1 MRTGIVAATIAA
13 VVAIILVL
21 GAGDPTGP
29 NAPVVIGLLT
39 GAAYGLVAIGLVL
52 VYKGARVFNFAQ
64 GEFGTIAAFIVYVLI
79 EQVKSPEIPYWAAI
93 PVAVVVVVLIGLG
106 MERVV
111 VRPLMNAPRIT
122 LLVATIA
129 FALLAIGIEIMLF
142 LPEAKDLPRIISPV
156 SEAGEPVGPEVYGFN
171 VEPQLLLIVGVLL
184 LLAVVLGY
192 FFSKTDLGLAI
203 LATSQDAFATRVVGI
218 GVERLSRFIWGAAA
232 FLGAIAGILYIP
244 PSLPLTPGIM
254 TAGVLIASF
263 TAAVIGGMT
272 SLPGAFLGGITVGV
286 IQQLAQWAGG
296 HYQIG
301 KGADAQ
307 FIQDIIPGSANVAVL
322 IVLLLVLLIRPQG
335 LLGSEA

>member
-1 MRTGIVAATIAA
+1 MRTAIVAAVIAA
-13 VVAIILVL
+13 VVGIILVL
-21 GAGDPTGP
+21 GSGDTGSP
-29 NAPVVIGLLT
+29 NASLVIGLLT

-79 EQVKSPEIPYWAAI
+79 EQLESPLPYWAAI
-93 PVAVVVVVLIGLG
+93 PIAVVAVVLIGLG

-129 FALLAIGIEIMLF
+129 FALLAIGVEIMLF
-142 LPEAKDLPRIISPV
+142 LPEAKDLPRIIDPV
-156 SEAGEPVGPEVYGFN
+156 TAAGEPVGPEVYGFN
-171 VEPQLLLIVGVLL
+171 IEPQLLLIVAVLL
-184 LLAVVLGY
+184 VLAVILGY

-218 GVERLSRFIWGAAA
+218 GVERISRFIWGAAA

-272 SLPGAFLGGITVGV
+272 SLPGAFLGGITVGL

-301 KGADAQ
+301 SGADAQ
-307 FIQDIIPGSANVAVL
+307 FIQDIVPGSANVAVL

-335 LLGSEA
+335 LLGTEA

>member
-1 MRTGIVAATIAA
+1 MRTAIVAAVIA
-13 VVAIILVL
+13 VIVGIILIL
-21 GAGDPTGP
+21 GSGDNTGP
-29 NAPVVIGLLT
+29 NAPIIIGLLT
-39 GAAYGLVAIGLVL
+39 GTAYGLVAIGLVL

-64 GEFGTIAAFIVYVLI
+64 GEFGTLAAFIVYVLI

-93 PVAVVVVVLIGLG
+93 IIAVFSVVLIGLF

-111 VRPLMNAPRIT
+111 VRPLMDAPRIT

-129 FALLAIGIEIMLF
+129 FALFAIGVEIMLF
-142 LPEAKDLPRIISPV
+142 LPEAKDLPRIIDPLDQ
-156 SEAGEPVGPEVYGFN
+156 AGNPVGPAVYGFT
-171 VEPQLLLIVGVLL
+171 VEPQLLLIAGVLL

-203 LATSQDAFATRVVGI
+203 LGTSQDAFATRVVGI
-218 GVERLSRFIWGAAA
+218 GVERVSRFIWGAAA
-232 FLGAIAGILYIP
+232 FLGAVAGILYIP

-272 SLPGAFLGGITVGV
+272 SLPGAFLGGITVGL
-286 IQQLAQWAGG
+286 IQQLGQWAGG

-301 KGADAQ
+301 DK
-307 FIQDIIPGSANVAVL
+307 FVQDIIPGSANVAVL
-322 IVLLLVLLIRPQG
+322 VALLLVLMIRPQG
-335 LLGSEA
+335 LLGQEA

>member
-1 MRTGIVAATIAA
+1 MRTGIVAGTIAA
-13 VVAIILVL
+13 VLAVILVL
-21 GAGDPTGP
+21 GTGDPTGP
-29 NAPVVIGLLT
+29 NGPVLIGLLT

-64 GEFGTIAAFIVYVLI
+64 GEFGTLAAFIVYVLI
-79 EQVKSPEIPYWAAI
+79 EQVRSPEIPYWAAI
-93 PVAVVVVVLIGLG
+93 PIAVAAVVLVGLG

-129 FALLAIGIEIMLF
+129 FALFAIGVEIMLF
-142 LPEAKDLPRIISPV
+142 LPEAKDLPRLISPLTP
-156 SEAGEPVGPEVYGFN
+156 AGEPVGPEVYGFN
-171 VEPQLLLIVGVLL
+171 IEPQLLLIVGVLL

-218 GVERLSRFIWGAAA
+218 GVERVSRFIWGAAA

-244 PSLPLTPGIM
+244 SSLPLAPGIM

-301 KGADAQ
+301 TGADAK
-307 FIQDIIPGSANVAVL
+307 FIQDIIPGSTNVAVM
-322 IVLLLVLLIRPQG
+322 VALLLVLLIRPQG
-335 LLGSEA
+335 LLGSDT

>member
-1 MRTGIVAATIAA
+1 MRTAIVAAVIAA
-13 VVAIILVL
+13 VVGIILVL
-21 GAGDPTGP
+21 GSGDDTGP
-29 NAPVVIGLLT
+29 NAPLIIGLLT

-64 GEFGTIAAFIVYVLI
+64 GEFGTLAAFIVYVLI
-79 EQVKSPEIPYWAAI
+79 EQVRSPEIPYWAAI
-93 PVAVVVVVLIGLG
+93 VVAVVSVVLIGLG

-129 FALLAIGIEIMLF
+129 FALLCIGVEIMLF
-142 LPEAKDLPRIISPV
+142 LPEAKDLPRIIDPV
-156 SEAGEPVGPEVYGFN
+156 TAAGEPVGPELYGFN
-171 VEPQLLLIVGVLL
+171 IEPQLLLIVGVLL

-218 GVERLSRFIWGAAA
+218 GVERVSRFIWGAAA

-272 SLPGAFLGGITVGV
+272 SLPGAFLGGITVGL

-301 KGADAQ
+301 SGENAQ
-307 FIQDIIPGSANVAVL
+307 FIQDIVPGSANVAVL
-322 IVLLLVLLIRPQG
+322 LVLLLVLMIRPQG